1 VIKELGDC
9 GVGDLN

>member
-1 VIKELGDC
+1 VIKELVDC